1 MAAEI
6 YASAAGTIAQI
17 WILSELFPRKQS
29 VKKVYIVGWILLNFC
44 IAHFVL
50 LPNIWQSLLGMG
62 VMLLMSCIMLEGK
75 TEQKMLVIIACNVFM
90 ILVSMLRGR
99 ITFFLSGKSIN
110 EISIQGSESL
120 ARVLGIVLT
129 NTLYL
134 VTAYILTRFFHDKIK
149 LKKEEYIIII
159 IFYIIF
165 LIVVLLSIAMSRNVD
180 FSLIWQKTFLILD
193 MLMFIANIIVL
204 KMIFHIN
211 QQNHYEMEN
220 ALLHMQIMQQEKR
233 IREEEKNYREVQL
246 LRHDLK
252 RYLVTY
258 RQLLQDGKYEVI
270 EADIDKILGKR
281 LNTNHCVYTE
291 NTILNAVICEKMEQC
306 SIKNIKIE
314 VQVNADKDMDSIEY
328 GVVLSN
334 LLDNAIE
341 AEEQEKEE
349 NRYICLNI
357 GVEQNMIHLVVSN
370 YISESVLQN
379 NALLETSKKNKQLHG
394 IGLRGVKEFVNNK
407 EGEIEIFEENQM
419 FVVHICVCVYSMPKM
434 GKVRQIY

>member
-1 MAAEI
+1 MEVVSMAAEI

-99 ITFFLSGKSIN
+99 ITFFLSGEFIN

-149 LKKEEYIIII
+149 LKKEEYIITT

-220 ALLHMQIMQQEKR
+220 ALLHMQITQQEKR

-306 SIKNIKIE
+306 SIKTIKIE

-407 EGEIEIFEENQM
+407 EGEIEIFEENHM
-419 FVVHICVCVYSMPKM
+419 FVVHICVCV
-434 GKVRQIY
+434 

>member
-1 MAAEI
+1 MEVVSMAAEI

-220 ALLHMQIMQQEKR
+220 ALLYMQITQQEKR

-258 RQLLQDGKYEVI
+258 RQLLQEGKYEVI

-407 EGEIEIFEENQM
+407 EGEIEIFEENHM
-419 FVVHICVCVYSMPKM
+419 FVVHICVCV
-434 GKVRQIY
+434 

>member
-110 EISIQGSESL
+110 EINIQGSESL

-134 VTAYILTRFFHDKIK
+134 VTAYILTCFFHDKIK

-159 IFYIIF
+159 IYYIIF

-220 ALLHMQIMQQEKR
+220 ALLYMQITQQEKR

-258 RQLLQDGKYEVI
+258 RQLLQEGKYEVI

-407 EGEIEIFEENQM
+407 EGEIEIFEENHM
-419 FVVHICVCVYSMPKM
+419 FVVHICVCV
-434 GKVRQIY
+434 

>member
-1 MAAEI
+1 MEVVSMAAEI

-62 VMLLMSCIMLEGK
+62 VMLLMSCIMLEGR

-99 ITFFLSGKSIN
+99 ITFFLSGESIN

-159 IFYIIF
+159 IYYIIF
-165 LIVVLLSIAMSRNVD
+165 LIVVLVSIAMSRNVD

-220 ALLHMQIMQQEKR
+220 ALLYMQITQQEKR

-258 RQLLQDGKYEVI
+258 RQLLQEGKYEVI

-341 AEEQEKEE
+341 ADEQEKEE

-407 EGEIEIFEENQM
+407 EGEIEIFEENHM
-419 FVVHICVCVYSMPKM
+419 FVVHICVCV
-434 GKVRQIY
+434 

>member
-1 MAAEI
+1 MEVVSMAAEI

-62 VMLLMSCIMLEGK
+62 VMLLMSCIMLEGR

-99 ITFFLSGKSIN
+99 ITFFLSGESIN

-159 IFYIIF
+159 IYYIIF

-220 ALLHMQIMQQEKR
+220 ALLYMQITQQEKR

-258 RQLLQDGKYEVI
+258 RQLLQEGKYEVI

-349 NRYICLNI
+349 NRYICLNM

-407 EGEIEIFEENQM
+407 EGEREIFEENHM
-419 FVVHICVCVYSMPKM
+419 FVVHICVCV
-434 GKVRQIY
+434 

>member
-1 MAAEI
+1 MEVVSMAAEI

-134 VTAYILTRFFHDKIK
+134 LTAYILTCFFHDKIK

-159 IFYIIF
+159 IYYIIF

-220 ALLHMQIMQQEKR
+220 ALLYMQITQQEKR

-258 RQLLQDGKYEVI
+258 RQLLQEGKYEVI

-357 GVEQNMIHLVVSN
+357 GVEQNMIHLVVGN

-394 IGLRGVKEFVNNK
+394 IGLRGVKEFVKNK
-407 EGEIEIFEENQM
+407 KGEREIFEENHM
-419 FVVHICVCVYSMPKM
+419 FVVHICACV
-434 GKVRQIY
+434 

>member
-1 MAAEI
+1 MEVVSMATEI

-159 IFYIIF
+159 IYYIIF

-220 ALLHMQIMQQEKR
+220 ALLHMQITQQEKR

-258 RQLLQDGKYEVI
+258 RQLLQEGKYEVI

-407 EGEIEIFEENQM
+407 EGEIEIFKENHM
-419 FVVHICVCVYSMPKM
+419 FVVHICVCV
-434 GKVRQIY
+434 

>member
-1 MAAEI
+1 MEVVSMAAEI

-44 IAHFVL
+44 IVHFVL

-99 ITFFLSGKSIN
+99 ITFFLSGESIN

-159 IFYIIF
+159 IYYIIF

-220 ALLHMQIMQQEKR
+220 ALLYMQITQQEKR

-258 RQLLQDGKYEVI
+258 RQLLQEGKYEVI

-407 EGEIEIFEENQM
+407 EGEIEIFEENHM
-419 FVVHICVCVYSMPKM
+419 FVVHICVCV
-434 GKVRQIY
+434 

>member
-120 ARVLGIVLT
+120 ARVLGILLT

-149 LKKEEYIIII
+149 LKKEEYIIVI

-220 ALLHMQIMQQEKR
+220 ALLYMQITQQEKR

-258 RQLLQDGKYEVI
+258 RQLLQEGKYEVI

-407 EGEIEIFEENQM
+407 EGEIEIFEENHM
-419 FVVHICVCVYSMPKM
+419 LVVHICVCA
-434 GKVRQIY
+434 

>member
-1 MAAEI
+1 MEVVSMAAEI

-99 ITFFLSGKSIN
+99 ITFFLSGESIN

-159 IFYIIF
+159 IYYIIF

-220 ALLHMQIMQQEKR
+220 ALLYMQITQQEKR

-258 RQLLQDGKYEVI
+258 RQLLQEGKYEVI

-407 EGEIEIFEENQM
+407 EGEIEIFEENHM
-419 FVVHICVCVYSMPKM
+419 FVVHICVCV
-434 GKVRQIY
+434 

>member
-1 MAAEI
+1 MEVVSMAAEI

-134 VTAYILTRFFHDKIK
+134 LTAYILTCFFHDKIK

-159 IFYIIF
+159 IYYIIF

-220 ALLHMQIMQQEKR
+220 ALLYMQITQQEKR

-258 RQLLQDGKYEVI
+258 RQLLQEGKYEVI

-306 SIKNIKIE
+306 SIKIIKIE

-407 EGEIEIFEENQM
+407 EGEIEIFEENHM
-419 FVVHICVCVYSMPKM
+419 FVVHICVCV
-434 GKVRQIY
+434 

>member
-1 MAAEI
+1 MEVVSMAAEI

-134 VTAYILTRFFHDKIK
+134 LTAYILTCFFHDKIK

-159 IFYIIF
+159 IYYIIF

-220 ALLHMQIMQQEKR
+220 ALLYMQITQQEKR

-258 RQLLQDGKYEVI
+258 RQLIQEGKYEVI

-407 EGEIEIFEENQM
+407 EGEIEIFEENHM
-419 FVVHICVCVYSMPKM
+419 FVVHICVCV
-434 GKVRQIY
+434 

>member
-1 MAAEI
+1 MEVVSMAAEI

-134 VTAYILTRFFHDKIK
+134 LTAYILTCFFHDKIK

-159 IFYIIF
+159 IYYIIF

-220 ALLHMQIMQQEKR
+220 ALLYMQITQQEKR

-258 RQLLQDGKYEVI
+258 RQLLQEGKYEVI

-341 AEEQEKEE
+341 AEELEKEE

-407 EGEIEIFEENQM
+407 EGEIEIFEENHM
-419 FVVHICVCVYSMPKM
+419 FVVHICVCV
-434 GKVRQIY
+434 

>member
-1 MAAEI
+1 MATEI

-62 VMLLMSCIMLEGK
+62 VMLLSSSSRFEGR

-99 ITFFLSGKSIN
+99 ITFFLSGESIN

-220 ALLHMQIMQQEKR
+220 ALLHMQITQQEKR

-258 RQLLQDGKYEVI
+258 RQLLQEGKYEVI

-407 EGEIEIFEENQM
+407 EGEIEIFKENHM
-419 FVVHICVCVYSMPKM
+419 FVVHICVCV
-434 GKVRQIY
+434 

>member
-134 VTAYILTRFFHDKIK
+134 LTAYILTCFFHDKIK

-159 IFYIIF
+159 IYYIIF

-180 FSLIWQKTFLILD
+180 FSLIWQKTFLILG

-220 ALLHMQIMQQEKR
+220 ALLYMQITQQEKR

-258 RQLLQDGKYEVI
+258 RQLLQEGKYEVI

-357 GVEQNMIHLVVSN
+357 GVEQNMIHLVVGN

-394 IGLRGVKEFVNNK
+394 IGLRGVKEFVKNK
-407 EGEIEIFEENQM
+407 KGEIEIFEENHM
-419 FVVHICVCVYSMPKM
+419 FVVHICACV
-434 GKVRQIY
+434 

>member
-134 VTAYILTRFFHDKIK
+134 LTAYILTCFFHDKIK

-159 IFYIIF
+159 IYYIIF

-220 ALLHMQIMQQEKR
+220 ALLYMQITQQEKR

-258 RQLLQDGKYEVI
+258 RQLLQDGKYEII

-314 VQVNADKDMDSIEY
+314 VRVNADKDMDSIEY

-357 GVEQNMIHLVVSN
+357 GVEQNMIHLVMSN

-379 NALLETSKKNKQLHG
+379 NVLLETSKKNKQLHG

-407 EGEIEIFEENQM
+407 EGEIEIFEENHM
-419 FVVHICVCVYSMPKM
+419 FVVHICVCV
-434 GKVRQIY
+434 

>member
-1 MAAEI
+1 MEVVSMAAEI

-134 VTAYILTRFFHDKIK
+134 LTAYILTCFFHDKIK

-159 IFYIIF
+159 IYYIIF

-220 ALLHMQIMQQEKR
+220 ALLYMQITQQEKR

-258 RQLLQDGKYEVI
+258 RQLLQEGKYEVI

-407 EGEIEIFEENQM
+407 EGEIEIFEENHM
-419 FVVHICVCVYSMPKM
+419 FVVHICVCV
-434 GKVRQIY
+434 

>member
-1 MAAEI
+1 MEVVSMAAEI

-99 ITFFLSGKSIN
+99 ITFFLSGESIN

-220 ALLHMQIMQQEKR
+220 ALRYMQITQQEKR

-258 RQLLQDGKYEVI
+258 RQLLQEGKYEVI

-407 EGEIEIFEENQM
+407 EGEIEIFEENHM
-419 FVVHICVCVYSMPKM
+419 FVVHICVCV
-434 GKVRQIY
+434 

>member
-1 MAAEI
+1 MEVVSMAAEI

-134 VTAYILTRFFHDKIK
+134 LTAYILTCFFHDKIK

-159 IFYIIF
+159 IYYIIF

-220 ALLHMQIMQQEKR
+220 ALLYMQITQQEKR

-258 RQLLQDGKYEVI
+258 RQLLQEGKYEVI

-349 NRYICLNI
+349 NRYICLNM

-407 EGEIEIFEENQM
+407 EGEIEIFEENHM
-419 FVVHICVCVYSMPKM
+419 FVVHICVCV
-434 GKVRQIY
+434 

>member
-1 MAAEI
+1 MEVVSMAAEI

-120 ARVLGIVLT
+120 ARVLGILLT

-134 VTAYILTRFFHDKIK
+134 VTAYILTHFFHDKIK
-149 LKKEEYIIII
+149 LKKEEYIIVI

-220 ALLHMQIMQQEKR
+220 ALLYMQITQQEKR

-258 RQLLQDGKYEVI
+258 RQLLQEGKYEVI

-407 EGEIEIFEENQM
+407 EGEIEIFEENHM
-419 FVVHICVCVYSMPKM
+419 LVVHICVCV
-434 GKVRQIY
+434 

>member
-62 VMLLMSCIMLEGK
+62 VMLLMSCIMLEGR

-159 IFYIIF
+159 IYYIIF

-220 ALLHMQIMQQEKR
+220 ALLYMQITQQEKR

-258 RQLLQDGKYEVI
+258 RQLLQEGKYEVI

-349 NRYICLNI
+349 NRYICLNM

-370 YISESVLQN
+370 YIAESVLQN
-379 NALLETSKKNKQLHG
+379 NTLLETSKKNKQLHG
-394 IGLRGVKEFVNNK
+394 IGLRGVKEFVKNK
-407 EGEIEIFEENQM
+407 KGEIEIFEENHM
-419 FVVHICVCVYSMPKM
+419 FVVHICVCV
-434 GKVRQIY
+434 

>member
-99 ITFFLSGKSIN
+99 ITFFLSGESIN

-220 ALLHMQIMQQEKR
+220 ALRYMQITQQEKR

-258 RQLLQDGKYEVI
+258 RQLLQEGKYEVI

-407 EGEIEIFEENQM
+407 EGEIEIFEENHM
-419 FVVHICVCVYSMPKM
+419 FVVHICVCV
-434 GKVRQIY
+434 

>member
-1 MAAEI
+1 MATEI

-62 VMLLMSCIMLEGK
+62 VMLLMSCIMLEGR

-99 ITFFLSGKSIN
+99 ITFFLSGESIN

-134 VTAYILTRFFHDKIK
+134 VIAYILTRFFHDKIK

-220 ALLHMQIMQQEKR
+220 ALLHMQITQQEKR

-258 RQLLQDGKYEVI
+258 RQLLQEGKYEVI

-407 EGEIEIFEENQM
+407 EGEIEIFKENHM
-419 FVVHICVCVYSMPKM
+419 FVVHICVCV
-434 GKVRQIY
+434 